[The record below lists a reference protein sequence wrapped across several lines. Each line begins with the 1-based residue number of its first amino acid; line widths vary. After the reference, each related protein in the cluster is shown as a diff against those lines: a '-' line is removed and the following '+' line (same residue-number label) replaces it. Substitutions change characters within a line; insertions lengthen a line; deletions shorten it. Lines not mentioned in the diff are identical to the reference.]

1 MALRISGKNVDV
13 GDALR
18 VHITDRIE
26 DALSK
31 YFTGGFTGHV
41 TLSRE
46 GTGFKSECNLHLD
59 TGIVLQVSAQD
70 QDPRNSF
77 DLAADKIE
85 KRLRRYKRKLKDH
98 YGNNGNSSRE
108 AFEAASHYVLASPD
122 EDEELPVDF
131 NPLVIA
137 ETSAK
142 VKTMTV
148 GMAVMELDLTEAPVV
163 MFKNAANGGVNVVYR
178 RPDGNIGW
186 IDPALVATQAAE

>member
-1 MALRISGKNVDV
+1 MTLRISGKNVDV

-18 VHITDRIE
+18 THVTDRIE

-31 YFTGGFTGHV
+31 YFPGGYNGHV

-46 GTGFKSECNLHLD
+46 GTGFKSECTLHLD
-59 TGIVLQVSAQD
+59 TGTILQVSAQD
-70 QDPRNSF
+70 QEPRLSF

-98 YGNNGNSSRE
+98 HLNNGSGRE
-108 AFEAASHYVLASPD
+108 AFEAMSYVLASP
-122 EDEELPVDF
+122 EEEVPEDF

-148 GMAVMELDLTEAPVV
+148 GMAVMELDLSEAPVV
-163 MFKNAANGGVNVVYR
+163 MFKNAANGGMNVVYR
-178 RPDGNIGW
+178 RADGNIGW
-186 IDPALVATQAAE
+186 IDPDLVAKQAAE

>member
-1 MALRISGKNVDV
+1 MTLRISGKNVDV

-18 VHITDRIE
+18 EHITDRIE

-46 GTGFKSECNLHLD
+46 GTGFKSECSLHLD

-70 QDPRNSF
+70 HDPRNSF
-77 DLAADKIE
+77 DQSAEKIE

-98 YGNNGNSSRE
+98 HIHNGNGRD
-108 AFEAASHYVLASPD
+108 ALEAAAYVLASPE
-122 EDEELPVDF
+122 EDEEVPADF
-131 NPLVIA
+131 NPLIIA

-178 RPDGNIGW
+178 RQDGNIGW
-186 IDPALVATQAAE
+186 IDPALVATEAAE

>member
-1 MALRISGKNVDV
+1 MALRISGKHVDV

-18 VHITDRIE
+18 THITDRVE

-31 YFTGGFTGHV
+31 YFNGGYTGHV

-46 GTGFKSECNLHLD
+46 GAGFKSECSLHLD

-70 QDPRNSF
+70 HDPRASF
-77 DLAADKIE
+77 DLAAEKVE
-85 KRLRRYKRKLKDH
+85 KRLRRYKRRLKDH
-98 YGNNGNSSRE
+98 HASNSNGRDDY
-108 AFEAASHYVLASPD
+108 EAAAYVLAST
-122 EDEELPVDF
+122 EDEEELPEDY

-137 ETSAK
+137 ETASK

-163 MFKNAANGGVNVVYR
+163 MFKNAANGGLNVVYR
-178 RPDGNIGW
+178 RADGNVGW
-186 IDPALVATQAAE
+186 IDPALVAQAAAE

>member
-1 MALRISGKNVDV
+1 MALRVSGKNVDV

-18 VHITDRIE
+18 IHVTDRIE

-31 YFTGGFTGHV
+31 YFTGGFNGHV

-46 GTGFKSECNLHLD
+46 GTGFKSECMLHLD
-59 TGIVLQVSAQD
+59 TGVVLQVSAQD
-70 QDPRNSF
+70 HDPRASF
-77 DLAADKIE
+77 DLAAEKID

-98 YGNNGNSSRE
+98 HAHNG
-108 AFEAASHYVLASPD
+108 AGKDVYDAASYVLASTED
-122 EDEELPVDF
+122 DEELPEDF

-142 VKTMTV
+142 VRTLTV

-163 MFKNAANGGVNVVYR
+163 MFKNAANGSVNVVYR

-186 IDPALVATQAAE
+186 IDPTLAAGSAVN

>member
-18 VHITDRIE
+18 THVTDRIE

-31 YFTGGFTGHV
+31 YFAGGYTGHV

-46 GTGFKSECNLHLD
+46 GAGFKSECALHLD
-59 TGIVLQVSAQD
+59 TGIILQVSATD
-70 QDPRNSF
+70 HDPRASF

-98 YGNNGNSSRE
+98 HVNNGSGKDIY
-108 AFEAASHYVLASPD
+108 EAASYVLASTD
-122 EDEELPVDF
+122 DDEELPADF
-131 NPLVIA
+131 NPLIIA

-186 IDPALVATQAAE
+186 IDPALVASVAPA

>member
-1 MALRISGKNVDV
+1 MTLRISGKNVDV

-18 VHITDRIE
+18 THVTDRIE

-31 YFTGGFTGHV
+31 YFDGGYTGHV

-46 GTGFKSECNLHLD
+46 GQGFKSECMLHLD
-59 TGIVLQVSAQD
+59 TGIVLQVSAKD
-70 QDPRNSF
+70 QEARHSF
-77 DLAADKIE
+77 DQAADKIE

-98 YGNNGNSSRE
+98 HQNNGHGRD
-108 AFEAASHYVLASPD
+108 AIEAASYVLASPEE
-122 EDEELPVDF
+122 EDEVPADF

-148 GMAVMELDLTEAPVV
+148 GMAVMELDLAEAPVV
-163 MFKNAANGGVNVVYR
+163 LFKNAANGGVNVVYR
-178 RPDGNIGW
+178 RADGNIGW
-186 IDPALVATQAAE
+186 IDPALVGQVAAE

>member
-18 VHITDRIE
+18 EHITDRIE
-26 DALSK
+26 DALEK

-46 GTGFKSECNLHLD
+46 GNGFKSECNLHLD

-77 DLAADKIE
+77 DQAADKIE

-98 YGNNGNSSRE
+98 HGHNGYDRE
-108 AFEAASHYVLASPD
+108 AMEAASYVLASPE
-122 EDEELPVDF
+122 EDEEVPVDF

-178 RPDGNIGW
+178 RSDGNIGW
-186 IDPALVATQAAE
+186 IDPALVANVAAE

>member
-18 VHITDRIE
+18 THVTDRVE

-31 YFTGGFTGHV
+31 YFDGGYNGHV

-46 GTGFKSECNLHLD
+46 GAGFKSECTLHLD

-70 QDPRNSF
+70 QEPRQSF

-98 YGNNGNSSRE
+98 HGNHAAGRE
-108 AFEAASHYVLASPD
+108 DYEAASYVLASP
-122 EDEELPVDF
+122 EEEEELPVDY

-137 ETSAK
+137 ETAAK
-142 VKTMTV
+142 VKTLTV
-148 GMAVMELDLTEAPVV
+148 GMAVMELDLSEAPVIL
-163 MFKNAANGGVNVVYR
+163 FKNAANGEVNVVYR
-178 RPDGNIGW
+178 RSDGNIGW
-186 IDPALVATQAAE
+186 IDPALVAKQAAE

>member
-1 MALRISGKNVDV
+1 MTLRISGKNVDV

-18 VHITDRIE
+18 THVTDRIE

-31 YFTGGFTGHV
+31 YFPGGYTGHV

-46 GTGFKSECNLHLD
+46 GTGFKSECTLHLD

-70 QDPRNSF
+70 QEPRHSF
-77 DLAADKIE
+77 DNAAEKIE

-98 YGNNGNSSRE
+98 HLHNGQSRE
-108 AFEAASHYVLASPD
+108 AFEAASYVLASP
-122 EDEELPVDF
+122 EEEEEVPADF

-148 GMAVMELDLTEAPVV
+148 GMAVMELDLSEAPVV

-178 RPDGNIGW
+178 RADGNIGW
-186 IDPALVATQAAE
+186 IDPALVAQEAAE

>member
-13 GDALR
+13 GDAMR
-18 VHITDRIE
+18 EHITDRIE
-26 DALSK
+26 DALEK

-46 GTGFKSECNLHLD
+46 GTGFKSECSLHLD

-77 DLAADKIE
+77 DQAADKIE

-98 YGNNGNSSRE
+98 HGHNGADRE
-108 AFEAASHYVLASPD
+108 AFEAASYVLASPD
-122 EDEELPVDF
+122 EDEELPADF

-178 RPDGNIGW
+178 RSDGNIGW
-186 IDPALVATQAAE
+186 IDPALVASQAAE